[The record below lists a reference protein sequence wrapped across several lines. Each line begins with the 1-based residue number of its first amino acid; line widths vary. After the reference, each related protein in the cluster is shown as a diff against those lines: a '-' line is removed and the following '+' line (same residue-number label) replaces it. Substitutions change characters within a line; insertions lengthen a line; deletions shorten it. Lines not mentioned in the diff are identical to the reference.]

1 MNTDQMLK
9 LAGVITLL
17 YCAILGAVY
26 TATLLVSKQLKPA
39 LRELAKALRLRLAL
53 PKKEQAHE
61 V

>member
-9 LAGVITLL
+9 LAGAITLL

-39 LRELAKALRLRLAL
+39 LRELGRAIRGRVRLERA
-53 PKKEQAHE
+53 E
-61 V
+61 